1 MSDDFDLLAEL
12 GLEAKPYELKER
24 PEYQVLVLEA
34 GFINSIDTLKA
45 EVIERVKASPKPTVI
60 RFMSDDYK
68 REDIA
73 LKLREVAAEVGAVV
87 HKVRVIPGKQLP
99 QTLAQFGAAD
109 LRNAIELVDVCT
121 PEQIPPD
128 FLDIFK
134 DATVT
139 SMAGQTNLETK
150 VVHQEVGTSNHVQTN
165 TGFASM
171 IKIEGASV
179 EGAAIVTMNEETLLK
194 IMSTVLGAP
203 QTSANEAVTNGVAE
217 LVNLV
222 CGRAKGTLNE
232 LGYDVKLAS
241 LPVTKDS
248 PEFSQAMA
256 RMQNGQAAKI
266 TFQTPE
272 GEFALELRFAP
283 RKGASA

>member
-1 MSDDFDLLAEL
+1 
-12 GLEAKPYELKER
+12 
-24 PEYQVLVLEA
+24 
-34 GFINSIDTLKA
+34 
-45 EVIERVKASPKPTVI
+45 
-60 RFMSDDYK
+60 MSDDYK

-73 LKLREVAAEVGAVV
+73 LKLREVAAAVGAVV

-99 QTLAQFGAAD
+99 QTLAQFAAAD

-121 PEQIPPD
+121 SEQIPPD

-150 VVHQEVGTSNHVQTN
+150 VVHQEVGTSSHVLTN

-179 EGAAIVTMNEETLLK
+179 EGAAIVTMNEDTLLK

-248 PEFSQAMA
+248 PEFIQAMA